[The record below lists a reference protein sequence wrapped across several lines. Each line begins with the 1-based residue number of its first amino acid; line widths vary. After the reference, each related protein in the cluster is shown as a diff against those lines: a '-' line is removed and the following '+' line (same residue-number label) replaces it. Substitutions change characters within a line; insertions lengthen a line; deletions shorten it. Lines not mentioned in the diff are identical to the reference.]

1 MSDHTHHALDYVELP
16 VRDLDRSRA
25 FYAAVFGW
33 TFTDYGPAYAGI
45 RDPDDDDAEVGG
57 LAVVDEVVPGGV
69 LLLLYSDD
77 LDASLAA
84 VRSAG
89 ATVVR
94 EPFDFPG
101 GRRFQFTDP
110 DGHELGV
117 WAEPAARAH

>member
-1 MSDHTHHALDYVELP
+1 MSDHTHHTLDYVELP
-16 VRDLDRSRA
+16 VLDLDRSRT
-25 FYAAVFGW
+25 FYAAAFGW
-33 TFTDYGPAYAGI
+33 AFNDYDPAYAGI
-45 RDPDDDDAEVGG
+45 RDPGGAEVGG

-117 WAEPAARAH
+117 WAEPAAPGH